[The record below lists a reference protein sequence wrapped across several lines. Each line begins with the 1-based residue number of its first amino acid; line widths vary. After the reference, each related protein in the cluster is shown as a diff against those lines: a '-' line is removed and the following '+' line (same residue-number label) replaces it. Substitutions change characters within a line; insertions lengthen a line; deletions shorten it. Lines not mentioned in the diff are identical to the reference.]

1 MKRVRKSFVLLV
13 TGILFV
19 LILSAC
25 GQKSQQ
31 DIVGDLNKK
40 AEEMTSYKAKAKMTI
55 ETGNDPQEYQVEI
68 WYKKPELYRVYL
80 ENPKKDQSQVI
91 LRNGNGV
98 FVLTPSLNKSFRFH
112 SDWPNNSSQV
122 YLFESLVKDIKN
134 DSAAQ
139 FKAKESKYV
148 FETKT
153 NYQHNQMLPT
163 QEITFHKK
171 SMAPASVKVLD
182 SDKKPMVK
190 VEFSHFEFN
199 KSFDKD
205 AFDEKKNMTLSQMDV
220 ATSADPSDS
229 FAVKTPVDMPEGV
242 KKMEEKEMTTDA
254 GKRYVITYGGK
265 KSFTLIQE
273 KARVAEASTPVTMN
287 GEPVDL
293 GMTVGVLTDQSLS
306 WTSDGVDYLISS
318 SDLSKEELL
327 MVAKSVEGQSAK

>member
-1 MKRVRKSFVLLV
+1 MRKSFVLLV

-122 YLFESLVKDIKN
+122 YLFESLVKDVKN

-139 FKAKESKYV
+139 FKAKE
-148 FETKT
+148 
-153 NYQHNQMLPT
+153 
-163 QEITFHKK
+163 
-171 SMAPASVKVLD
+171 
-182 SDKKPMVK
+182 
-190 VEFSHFEFN
+190 
-199 KSFDKD
+199 
-205 AFDEKKNMTLSQMDV
+205 
-220 ATSADPSDS
+220 
-229 FAVKTPVDMPEGV
+229 
-242 KKMEEKEMTTDA
+242 
-254 GKRYVITYGGK
+254 
-265 KSFTLIQE
+265 
-273 KARVAEASTPVTMN
+273 
-287 GEPVDL
+287 
-293 GMTVGVLTDQSLS
+293 
-306 WTSDGVDYLISS
+306 
-318 SDLSKEELL
+318 
-327 MVAKSVEGQSAK
+327 